1 MTNLS
6 PSLRLKDIKY
16 YAAGVDETITVSQ
29 NDTITCGDFVDT
41 EALKKA
47 VLMKNSDG
55 TEVTNTVANN
65 VIRVTGDG
73 TSMEC
78 TLFVFGRR
86 A

>member
-6 PSLRLKDIKY
+6 PSLKLKDIKY
-16 YAAGVDETITVSQ
+16 YAAGVDEAIEVSQ

-41 EALKKA
+41 ENLKKA

-55 TEVTNTVANN
+55 SEVTATVANN
-65 VIRVTGDG
+65 VITVTGAVTDQ
-73 TSMEC
+73 EC

-86 A
+86 T